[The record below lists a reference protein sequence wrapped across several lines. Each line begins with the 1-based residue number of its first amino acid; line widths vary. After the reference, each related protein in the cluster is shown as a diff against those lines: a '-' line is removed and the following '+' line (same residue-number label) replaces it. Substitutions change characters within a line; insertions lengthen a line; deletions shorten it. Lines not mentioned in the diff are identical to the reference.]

1 MLCWPQRACRSFFAL
16 WRLTASLWRWMS
28 VSPTELAVRFIDGGE
43 INYTRRDQEDD

>member
-1 MLCWPQRACRSFFAL
+1 
-16 WRLTASLWRWMS
+16 MS